1 MKNQIKFIIGTLGI
15 AAMGLTAGLNVNS
28 TEVAAIEAP
37 IAAKMAEGET
47 TKTIYYEGNYD
58 HVIIGDGEP
67 VAMTKLE
74 RHYKTYD
81 TIASAT
87 FTESFDGIRTAW
99 ANGTETKPVKGS
111 ENSANVRK
119 PEAVT
124 YRNSGHEVTEDSVL
138 KFTLSASALNTGTG
152 GNGPRIGIRLYGKN
166 SDNGNG
172 EYLTD
177 VVIGKQTSW
186 YLDIGDGAGNE
197 GGKLR
202 QEAANMLSADD
213 MTAIKNGTFTIAVV
227 NHGNQYKLYAGI
239 DENYKLYETY
249 TVANQNILPGLYSV
263 DVIINGWIV
272 TIIDGTTPRLEGNYS
287 IGTPTIYTNLA
298 GEMTDNELLRLG
310 EGVYSVDIPTTATT
324 VTFCNEDGTDKT
336 APITLDATKDVYTN
350 EGVATLA
357 EEKGKAMAFLN
368 YFDELRDDKGD
379 ICGIFDDERINDVV
393 AYYNDLGEA
402 SYLVDD
408 LKDINAKDKFTTE
421 GEYVDIDIT
430 VGETM
435 KYLVDNM
442 PTTVNG
448 ANFIGGEENAPMYIA
463 IFSLLGVG
471 VAIAALFFFRKKKA
485 QK

>member
-1 MKNQIKFIIGTLGI
+1 MKNQLKFVVGTLGI

-28 TEVAAIEAP
+28 TEGTVIEAP
-37 IAAKMAEGET
+37 IAAKMVEGET

-58 HVIIGDGEP
+58 HVIIGEGEP

-74 RHYKTYD
+74 RHYDAEPTNYQTKGDKEETFSE
-81 TIASAT
+81 IPVSAKVN
-87 FTESFDGIRTAW
+87 
-99 ANGTETKPVKGS
+99 ANNNRGALYSLGDNNNAMP
-111 ENSANVRK
+111 N
-119 PEAVT
+119 P
-124 YRNSGHEVTEDSVL
+124 SVL
-138 KFTLSASALNTGTG
+138 KFKMKATEARYTDESGSHGSISENGVRFGVRIYNRTSPTSGNAL
-152 GNGPRIGIRLYGKN
+152 GP
-166 SDNGNG
+166 
-172 EYLTD
+172 D
-177 VVIGKQTSW
+177 VSLVTETVNDTEKGSFC
-186 YLDIGDGAGNE
+186 LDIGNAVTNE
-197 GGKLR
+197 GTTPDKTYPLNNE
-202 QEAANMLSADD
+202 QLKALAAGEFNVAVVQRGNKYTLYAEDGNGYDKVEEYTATEGSYSISAID
-213 MTAIKNGTFTIAVV
+213 AVV
-227 NHGNQYKLYAGI
+227 NTNQTNLSRSHGSYG
-239 DENYKLYETY
+239 
-249 TVANQNILPGLYSV
+249 
-263 DVIINGWIV
+263 
-272 TIIDGTTPRLEGNYS
+272 IIDMSYYGEF
-287 IGTPTIYTNLA
+287 IGDYTDMEMIRA
-298 GEMTDNELLRLG
+298 GETN
-310 EGVYSVDIPTTATT
+310 VYSVDIPTTTTT

-336 APITLDATKDVYTN
+336 APITLDVTKDVYTN

-435 KYLVDNM
+435 EYLIANM

-471 VAIAALFFFRKKKA
+471 VAIAALFFFRKKEA